1 MKDLILDFLQR
12 KNIQIPKIGEEYEGE
27 LICYVRFG
35 IPKWDFFIYEID
47 EKGDFANSLVYSPY
61 TNNIPDHGIIPLK
74 DFLKSYREEFPSD
87 GFDMYSIK
95 IDEEF
100 SPTPLKEVMRLK
112 REWQK

>member
-12 KNIQIPKIGEEYEGE
+12 KNIQIPKVGKEYEGE
-27 LICYVRFG
+27 LTCYVRFG

-47 EKGDFANSLVYSPY
+47 ETGDFANALVYSPY

-74 DFLKSYREEFPSD
+74 DFVKSYSEEFPSD
-87 GFDMYSIK
+87 GFNVYLAI

-100 SPTPLKEVMRLK
+100 NPTPLKEVMRLK
-112 REWQK
+112 NEWQR